1 MAPAPALPGFLATSV
16 AGSVRVTHEGIV
28 PLLADPHTLV
38 LSRVVRDRAGAVDGS
53 RIATAM
59 RDDPASLTHLLPPFA
74 AVRSD
79 ADGVVAVADSMG
91 FRQLYHSSP
100 GTGAGT
106 VSTSALE
113 AGRAIGAGLDEQAL
127 AVQSLL
133 GWQLG
138 RRTVH
143 AGIDKLAAGATVRL
157 RPDGVEVLPA
167 AELPVEPITLG
178 EAVEQAAELLQAS
191 LEQLLDEHPDAVLQ
205 LTGGQ
210 DSRILLSAIPPARR
224 RGVRAM
230 TLGVPG
236 GGDVEVAGRLA
247 ALCGL
252 SHEVHG
258 LGDAAALEP
267 ADAWGRCR
275 TAALRLDAMSDPIA
289 LAALTVAEQ
298 QFDQGVRISG
308 LGGEVARGFYY
319 VGRVHD
325 RAYAPVDARRLA
337 QWRMFVN
344 EAVEPQALRGEFT
357 AWAREHADQAVFEA
371 LSEGGEEWFRATDH
385 LYLRHRMQRWAGVT
399 DTAVGV
405 DRVVVNPMLDERF
418 LAIAARLAPQDKA
431 HALFLAQ
438 LQLRLDPELGRIPL
452 EGRPAP
458 SAYATRGR
466 LAAGVRTAATTAG
479 KAGRKIVQRARRAN
493 RAPAGGGVLA
503 AKVVEHW
510 RTHPGMLDSAPVSRF
525 VDDTWIESVLDGTI
539 APRPSSVAFLAN
551 LLVLGDS
558 VR

>member
-1 MAPAPALPGFLATSV
+1 VTSARALPGFVATST
-16 AGSVRVTHEGIV
+16 AGSVRFTRAGIE
-28 PLLADPHTLV
+28 PLAADGRTLV
-38 LSRVVRDRAGAVDGS
+38 LSRVVRDHAGAVDDA
-53 RIATAM
+53 RIAAAM

-74 AVRSD
+74 AVRADSD
-79 ADGVVAVADSMG
+79 GSVAVADSMG

-100 GTGAGT
+100 SAGTGVLA
-106 VSTSALE
+106 TSALE
-113 AGRAIGAGLDEQAL
+113 AGRAIGADLDEQAL

-138 RRTVH
+138 LRTLH
-143 AGIDKLAAGATVRL
+143 EGIDKLEAGASVRL
-157 RPDGVEVLPA
+157 GPGGVEVSPA
-167 AELPVEPITLG
+167 AAPPAEPITLDD
-178 EAVEQAAELLQAS
+178 AVEQAAVLLQAS

-247 ALCGL
+247 SLCGL
-252 SHEVHG
+252 AHEVHG
-258 LGDAAALEP
+258 LGDAAALDP
-267 ADAWGRCR
+267 AEAWVRCR
-275 TAALRLDAMSDPIA
+275 TAAMRLDAMSDPVA
-289 LAALTVAEQ
+289 LAALAVAEQ

-325 RAYAPVDARRLA
+325 RAYSPADARRLA

-344 EAVEPQALRGEFT
+344 EAVEPGALRAEFT
-357 AWAREHADQAVFEA
+357 AWARERADRAVFDA
-371 LSEGGEEWFRATDH
+371 LCEGGEEWFRATDH

-431 HALFLAQ
+431 HALFLAR
-438 LQLRLDPELGRIPL
+438 LQLRLDPELGRVPL

-458 SAYATRGR
+458 AAYASRGR
-466 LAAGVRTAATTAG
+466 LAAGARTAVTTAS
-479 KAGRKIVQRARRAN
+479 KATRKIVQRARRAN

-510 RTHPGMLDSAPVSRF
+510 REHPELLDAAPVSRF
-525 VDDTWIESVLDGTI
+525 VDDAWIASLLDARI
-539 APRPSSVAFLAN
+539 APRPSSVAFIAN
-551 LLVLGDS
+551 LIVLGES
-558 VR
+558 VD